1 MNSDTVREFD
11 EKGYVLVRDV
21 LDAQTVQRLR
31 RLLLEEFKKQSTNV
45 LNDGII
51 HYPEFSEILKQPK
64 LVSALVELLGKPFIV
79 PPHSSAMHESFGVFH
94 TDTTG
99 PELKG
104 HSFHK
109 QKEYRMVT
117 VAIYLQDNNEYGGG
131 IWLVPG
137 THRKPDKYVT
147 LTLEK
152 KAYRDKVAQSPMRK
166 ILKRLSRDRLFNWNA
181 SLEDEPDQVNVPTKA
196 GDAVIWD
203 MRLAHRAAPA
213 KTAGSQ
219 FEGGKIGIFFTA
231 GANNAITTKVYM
243 DFVNSLP
250 ANAHLQKTRATPGI
264 TLPPATENFVVM

>member
-1 MNSDTVREFD
+1 
-11 EKGYVLVRDV
+11 
-21 LDAQTVQRLR
+21 LR
-31 RLLLEEFKKQSTNV
+31 QLLLPEFKKLGTKV
-45 LNDGII
+45 LNDGLI
-51 HYPEFSEILKQPK
+51 HYPEFSDILNQPK
-64 LVSALVELLGKPFIV
+64 LTSALVELLGKPFVV

-99 PELKG
+99 PELEG

-117 VAIYLQDNNEYGGG
+117 AAIYLQDNNEYGGG

-137 THRKPDKYVT
+137 THRKPDKYVA

-152 KAYRDKVAQSPMRK
+152 KAYRAKVAQSPMRK

-181 SLEDEPDQVNVPTKA
+181 SLEDEPGQVNVPTKA

-213 KTAGSQ
+213 RAAGAQ

-250 ANAHLQKTRATPGI
+250 ANAHLRKTRATPG
-264 TLPPATENFVVM
+264 TVVPPATENFIVI